1 MRIWF
6 VVFSF
11 LAGQLYAHA
20 DYADLV
26 ERLSHS
32 VVNIST
38 KTEPKERPQTRQMP
52 NPFEG
57 TPFEDLF
64 RGFGGG
70 MDGFQFPQVPQQSLG
85 SGVLIDQAG
94 YIVTNNHV
102 VEGADEILVK
112 FNGERDE
119 HAADLVG
126 RDAKNDLALLKLKDR
141 VSNPPARLGDSS
153 KLRPGQPVIA
163 IGNPFG
169 LGGTVTSGIVSALSR
184 NIGQGPYDDFIQ
196 TDAAINPGNSGGPLF
211 NEAGEVVG
219 INAAIL
225 TRTGGSNGIGF
236 AIPINTVKLI
246 VEQIKT
252 HGRPIR
258 GWLGVRIQHVTKA
271 LASSLNLPDDIGAL
285 VAEVIE
291 ESPAAAAGIK
301 VGDVILRYD
310 GKKIE
315 QMADLPRLVA
325 ETKVGGRVGVEIMRG
340 TTRKIIQVKIAE
352 LDEEEDVSVPSQQNT
367 TQKPEKMLGLQ
378 LKPLSRELR
387 NQLDVPSTID
397 GLVVADVAYGSPA
410 FEAGIRRGDVLVEA
424 NMKRLTNAAD
434 LRREIEKAAEGK
446 AILIRLYRED
456 GFLFVPLKTAE

>member
-1 MRIWF
+1 MHMLLL
-6 VVFSF
+6 VFSL
-11 LAGQLYAHA
+11 LAGAVYAHA

-38 KTEPKERPQTRQMP
+38 KTEPKEQPETRQTP

-57 TPFEDLF
+57 TPFEELF

-85 SGVLIDQAG
+85 SGVLIDQQG

-102 VEGADEILVK
+102 VDGADEILVK
-112 FNGERDE
+112 FNGEREE
-119 HAADLVG
+119 HAATLVG
-126 RDAKNDLALLKLKDR
+126 RDAKNDLALLKLKNR
-141 VSNPPARLGDSS
+141 VTNPPARLGDSS

-246 VEQIKT
+246 VDQIKT

-258 GWLGVRIQHVTKA
+258 GWLGVRIQHVTKE

-285 VAEVIE
+285 VAEVLE
-291 ESPAAAAGIK
+291 DSPAEAAGIK

-310 GKKIE
+310 GQRIE

-325 ETKVGGRVGVEIMRG
+325 ETRVGDRVDVELMRG
-340 TTRKIIQVKIAE
+340 TRRQTLQVKIAE
-352 LDEEEDVSVPSQQNT
+352 LEEEEDTSVPSREET
-367 TQKPEKMLGLQ
+367 TDKPEKMLGLQ
-378 LKPLSRELR
+378 LKPLSKELR
-387 NQLDVPSTID
+387 NQLDVPSTIN
-397 GLVVADVAYGSPA
+397 GLVVTAVAYGSPA

-424 NMKRLTNAAD
+424 NMKQLNQPAD
-434 LRREIEKAAEGK
+434 LRREMERTAEGK
-446 AILIRLYRED
+446 ALLIRLYRED
-456 GFLFVPLKTAE
+456 GFLFVPLKTAP